1 MALTERK
8 HLLQDIFDVLS
19 GRGNEN
25 RNFITQKEFCEK
37 WDFEIDYTNNILT
50 FWKEEDNELDEE
62 ERTYHT
68 ITIQ

>member
-8 HLLQDIFDVLS
+8 QLLRDIFDVLS
-19 GRGNEN
+19 GRGNEY

-37 WDFEIDYTNNILT
+37 WDFEIDYTNDILT
-50 FWKEEDNELDEE
+50 FWKEEENELDEE

>member
-8 HLLQDIFDVLS
+8 QLLEDIFDVLA
-19 GRGNEN
+19 GNGN
-25 RNFITQKEFCEK
+25 MSRNHITQKEFCEK
-37 WDFEIDYTNNILT
+37 WDFEIDYTHGTLT